1 MNDPVWPGLAEYRT
15 KNGAKE
21 SPKPPHPT
29 KRTLYWAKSRS
40 MGAWGIIPSG
50 RRLKDAEKQKLAA
63 KVFAPRTVRAAAV
76 PHGSGRL
83 EFFLTSGSA
92 NDELVRRR
100 IR

>member
-1 MNDPVWPGLAEYRT
+1 LNDPVWPGLAEYRA
-15 KNGAKE
+15 KNSAKE
-21 SPKPPHPT
+21 SGKPPHSHKENPVLGEVQVDGGMENNT
-29 KRTLYWAKSRS
+29 FRQTA
-40 MGAWGIIPSG
+40 
-50 RRLKDAEKQKLAA
+50 KDAEEAWRKYLSHG
-63 KVFAPRTVRAAAV
+63 RAAAV